1 MDPVITARHC
11 EVTPEL
17 RRRAAEIVQRISL
30 LAGRPME
37 TSVVFDVEAGQSTA
51 ELRLHVAQGDVFIA
65 GGDGPD
71 PGTALDRAEETLR
84 SQVDR
89 AAGRMRDVRRSAEL
103 NQV

>member
-11 EVTPEL
+11 DVTPEL
-17 RRRAAEIVQRISL
+17 RQRAADVVQRISL

-37 TSVVFDVEAGQSTA
+37 TSAVFDVEAGTSIV

-65 GGDGPD
+65 RGDGPD
-71 PGTALDRAEETLR
+71 HATALDRAEEKLR

-89 AAGRMRDVRRSAEL
+89 AVGRIRGERHSAEL

>member
-11 EVTPEL
+11 DVTPEL
-17 RRRAAEIVQRISL
+17 RQRAAGIVQRISL

-37 TSVVFDVEAGQSTA
+37 TSVVFGVEAGTSIA

-65 GGDGPD
+65 RGEGPD
-71 PGTALDRAEETLR
+71 HGTALDRAEEKLR

-89 AAGRMRDVRRSAEL
+89 AAGRARGGRHSAEL